1 VDAFQ
6 TRDGATAYG
15 RFDGMPHD
23 AANGS
28 KSRFLYRPLVVA
40 GDRPVA
46 DRWYVPRHLRGALM
60 SSVVSGAVALEE
72 EMIGLITA
80 LGCRIPNT

>member
-1 VDAFQ
+1 
-6 TRDGATAYG
+6 
-15 RFDGMPHD
+15 MPHN

-46 DRWYVPRHLRGALM
+46 DRWYVPRHLRGAVM
-60 SSVVSGAVALEE
+60 SSVVSGAVPLKKENDRDDHSP
-72 EMIGLITA
+72 GLSHSK
-80 LGCRIPNT
+80 